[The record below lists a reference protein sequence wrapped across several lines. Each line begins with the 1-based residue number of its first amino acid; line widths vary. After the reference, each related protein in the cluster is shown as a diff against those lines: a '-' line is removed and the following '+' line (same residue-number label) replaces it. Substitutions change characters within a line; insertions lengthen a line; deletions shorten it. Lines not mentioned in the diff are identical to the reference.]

1 MRFGSTAERCVGY
14 LPASAKPVKSLLAP
28 DLGFRNVGTVKTLIS
43 LLRAINL
50 AGRKQV
56 AMPVLRDFF
65 TGLGFS
71 DVRTLLQTGNIIFRS
86 EAQNAND
93 LERLLESEAKAQLGL
108 DTDFFVRSAKDWK
121 ALVDANPFPDEAKSD
136 PSHLVVMF
144 LKDAPQA
151 KSLEALRASIRGPE
165 IVDLVRR
172 QAYIVYP
179 AGIGRSRLTNALV
192 ESKLGVRGTGRNWNT
207 VRKIASLAEV

>member
-1 MRFGSTAERCVGY
+1 
-14 LPASAKPVKSLLAP
+14 
-28 DLGFRNVGTVKTLIS
+28 
-43 LLRAINL
+43 
-50 AGRKQV
+50 
-56 AMPVLRDFF
+56 MPVLRAFF

-86 EAQNAND
+86 EARNAND

-108 DTDFFVRSAKDWK
+108 DTDFFVRSANDWE

-136 PSHLVVMF
+136 PRHLVVMF
-144 LKDAPQA
+144 LKDAPNA

-165 IVDLVRR
+165 VVNLKGR

-179 AGIGRSRLTNALV
+179 AGIGRSRRDKCVGRSQTRHPRHRPELEHCTKNRRSRRSV
-192 ESKLGVRGTGRNWNT
+192 RNSRRKTESRESRLRANRTSRMVFEVKRLGSTYS
-207 VRKIASLAEV
+207 A

>member
-1 MRFGSTAERCVGY
+1 MRFGSTAEKCFGY
-14 LPASAKPVKSLLAP
+14 LPAKSVESLLAP
-28 DLGFRNVGTVKTLIS
+28 DLGFRNVSMVKTLIS

-50 AGRKQV
+50 AGHKQV
-56 AMPVLRDFF
+56 AMSVLRDFF

-71 DVRTLLQTGNIIFRS
+71 DVRTLLQAGNIVFRS
-86 EAQNAND
+86 EAQKGND
-93 LERLLESEAKAQLGL
+93 LERLFESEAKAQLGL

-121 ALVDANPFPDEAKSD
+121 ALVDANPFPDDAKSD

-165 IVDLVRR
+165 IVDLVGR

-207 VRKIASLAEV
+207 VRKIASLAEA

>member
-1 MRFGSTAERCVGY
+1 MRRLFAGLGKA
-14 LPASAKPVKSLLAP
+14 VKSLLAP
-28 DLGFRNVGTVKTLIS
+28 DLGFRNVSMVKTLIS

-50 AGRKQV
+50 AGHKQV

-108 DTDFFVRSAKDWK
+108 DTDFFVRTAKDWK

-151 KSLEALRASIRGPE
+151 KSLQALRASIRGPE
-165 IVDLVRR
+165 IVDLVGR

-192 ESKLGVRGTGRNWNT
+192 ESKLGFRGTGRNWNT